1 MKSNN
6 NQRKKFITKRYYYKI
21 IFLHDVQSSQTADP
35 PVCAIFCR
43 LSLRVRV
50 LALASP
56 FAMRRT
62 FTAAWRFF
70 SRAARTRAFTSSGA
84 ARRGAGTCYLLDKMC
99 KQCRGSV
106 KFFWCRSRS
115 ASLTNGSGSGTNFGS
130 DSILQWIKRCKKFKN
145 ISILIIYPQA
155 HYLQS

>member
-1 MKSNN
+1 MDEHCPSFSTKSEKIHENWKVINN
-6 NQRKKFITKRYYYKI
+6 NQRKKFITKRYKI

-35 PVCAIFCR
+35 PVCAIFCL

-84 ARRGAGTCYLLDKMC
+84 AARGRAGTCYLLRQKALTVLGKREIFGC
-99 KQCRGSV
+99 ESG
-106 KFFWCRSRS
+106 S
-115 ASLTNGSGSGTNFGS
+115 ASLTNGSWSGTNSGS
-130 DSILQWIKRCKKFKN
+130 DSFL
-145 ISILIIYPQA
+145 
-155 HYLQS
+155 